1 MTTTYE
7 TILLET
13 DERGVATVTLNRP
26 DKHNALNGTLIAE
39 LADAAEKLAA
49 DDKVRIVILTGTG
62 KSFCAGG
69 DFNWFASNV
78 EKSRA
83 ERVEQSATLA
93 HLLRRLDTLQ
103 SP

>member
-62 KSFCAGG
+62 KSFCAVGISTG
-69 DFNWFASNV
+69 SLPTL
-78 EKSRA
+78 KSPA
-83 ERVEQSATLA
+83 QSGSIKA
-93 HLLRRLDTLQ
+93 RRLRIYYAA
-103 SP
+103 SIPCPNP

>member
-1 MTTTYE
+1 MTTTYQ
-7 TILLET
+7 TIVVET
-13 DERGVATVTLNRP
+13 DARGVATVALNRP

-39 LADAAEKLAA
+39 LYDAAQKLAA
-49 DDKVRIVILTGTG
+49 DESVRIVVLTGIG

-83 ERVEQSATLA
+83 ERVEAVGA
-93 HLLRRLDTLQ
+93 KAVGAE
-103 SP
+103 

>member
-39 LADAAEKLAA
+39 LADAA
-49 DDKVRIVILTGTG
+49 
-62 KSFCAGG
+62 
-69 DFNWFASNV
+69 
-78 EKSRA
+78 
-83 ERVEQSATLA
+83 
-93 HLLRRLDTLQ
+93 
-103 SP
+103 

>member
-49 DDKVRIVILTGTG
+49 DDKVRRLRIYY
-62 KSFCAGG
+62 A
-69 DFNWFASNV
+69 ASIPCPN
-78 EKSRA
+78 
-83 ERVEQSATLA
+83 
-93 HLLRRLDTLQ
+93 
-103 SP
+103 P